1 MLVVAS
7 LGSFLP
13 LPFRIGTAM
22 YYMVFFY
29 VGFVIQRNGI
39 SPDWLYTK
47 RSAII
52 TTISFIIFFPVL
64 TLLKERIGVAQRGG
78 DDNQLVTRL
87 LGFVVQR
94 AFQLVYV
101 SVGIAMTFSMVGC
114 FLKKHTLPVWMEKI
128 AALSFG
134 VYLLQQFILKGLYD
148 HTTLPGYL
156 GCYWLPWVG
165 FVVALFG
172 LLLMAWLIRK
182 TKTGQILIG

>member
-1 MLVVAS
+1 M
-7 LGSFLP
+7 
-13 LPFRIGTAM
+13 
-22 YYMVFFY
+22 
-29 VGFVIQRNGI
+29 
-39 SPDWLYTK
+39 
-47 RSAII
+47 
-52 TTISFIIFFPVL
+52 
-64 TLLKERIGVAQRGG
+64 LKERIGVAQRGG

-114 FLKKHTLPVWMEKI
+114 FLKKHILPVWMEKI

-172 LLLMAWLIRK
+172 SLLMAWLIRK